1 MQNYNKKPRS
11 GRNCG
16 TIRYRPKGLRAS
28 DQPMSEREEERYGL
42 YAQAPIQKLVEESF
56 MEWEDLRAIELARES
71 RQHLKRCWK
80 LEEEIVA
87 LKAETECLRAE
98 LEMLRMQNST
108 QSPVLVQETKYK
120 DAVKITSET
129 IQKRKMSDFFRR
141 FRLFFILLGFLNQ
154 IIKYRCKFDND
165 DVEVEGCGSV
175 LRKIFE
181 LVTCI
186 STNISEK
193 ILKVPDL
200 DFKFYGSKEQFEKF
214 ANKVS
219 EWICENRL
227 NIPGT
232 HFIVG
237 EMRRFTAKKPMPN
250 GSIAKYEKFM
260 IKVIDSSTKEI
271 FMIDIMNIDGSTV
284 FPCDFSVNALA
295 VSPKRGIHAKDP
307 LHRKGKFNFIDVI
320 FDIIS
325 KTTTCMTRTP
335 WKFDDFSLNFLTR
348 GIKIHEAGYEIQ
360 GSPILTTATCPVMCD
375 NAICVSLTGCGCKN
389 SKGVSIPLLISI
401 YAAIGIFREK
411 RCPKCRGVLKEFVCS
426 TVKPKQSMQEPNE
439 LPSKLEY
446 ECLVKRT
453 KTMSQEY
460 SVSGLNLLSKESE
473 EALTVLLDFS
483 RKYDN
488 EQESDVSVRAGGGAA
503 APVRRPQY
511 YSDSA
516 SDEEDQDFLI
526 RVIGGVAAAQ
536 AHAHA
541 QIRARARARA
551 RAPIQ
556 MRAGGGGAAPVRRH
570 LYDSDSDGEGE
581 YNHRIIWRGS

>member
-307 LHRKGKFNFIDVI
+307 LHRKGKFNFIDFI
-320 FDIIS
+320 LDIIS
-325 KTTTCMTRTP
+325 KTTTCMTRSS
-335 WKFDDFSLNFLTR
+335 WKFDEFSLNFLTR
-348 GIKIHEAGYEIQ
+348 GIKMNEAGYEIH
-360 GSPILTTATCPVMCD
+360 GAPVLTTATCPVMCD

-488 EQESDVSVRAGGGAA
+488 EQESDVSVRAGGAA

>member
-56 MEWEDLRAIELARES
+56 MGWEDLRAIELARES

-87 LKAETECLRAE
+87 LKAETQCLRAE

-108 QSPVLVQETKYK
+108 QSPVIVQETKYR
-120 DAVKITSET
+120 DATLITHET
-129 IQKRKMSDFFRR
+129 IEKRKMSDFFRR

-193 ILKVPDL
+193 ILKIPDL

-219 EWICENRL
+219 EWICENRF

-237 EMRRFTAKKPMPN
+237 EMRHFTAKKPMPN
-250 GSIAKYEKFM
+250 GSIAEYEKFM
-260 IKVIDSSTKEI
+260 IKVIDSSTKET
-271 FMIDIMNIDGSTV
+271 FMIDIMNIDGSIV
-284 FPCDFSVNALA
+284 FPCDFTVNSLV
-295 VSPKRGIHAKDP
+295 VSQTRGIYSKDP
-307 LHRKGKFNFIDVI
+307 LHRKGKFNFIDFI
-320 FDIIS
+320 LDIIS
-325 KTTTCMTRTP
+325 KTTTCMTRSS
-335 WKFDDFSLNFLTR
+335 WKFDEFSLNFLTR
-348 GIKIHEAGYEIQ
+348 GIKMHEAGYEIHGAPQ
-360 GSPILTTATCPVMCD
+360 LTLAICPVMCD
-375 NAICVSLTGCGCKN
+375 DALCVSLTGCGCKN
-389 SKGVSIPLLISI
+389 SKGVSIPLSISI

-426 TVKPKQSMQEPNE
+426 TVKPRQSMQEPNE

-483 RKYDN
+483 RKSE

-511 YSDSA
+511 DNDSA
-516 SDEEDQDFLI
+516 SDEEDNDFLI
-526 RVIGGVAAAQ
+526 RAGGGVAAAQ
-536 AHAHA
+536 AHA
-541 QIRARARARA
+541 RA
-551 RAPIQ
+551 RAPLQMRAAAPIPAPLQ
-556 MRAGGGGAAPVRRH
+556 MRAGGGGAAAPVRRH
-570 LYDSDSDGEGE
+570 LYDSDSDGE

>member
-42 YAQAPIQKLVEESF
+42 YAQAPIQELVDESF
-56 MEWEDLRAIELARES
+56 MEWEDLRAIEIARES
-71 RQHLKRCWK
+71 RKHLERCWK
-80 LEEEIVA
+80 LEEQNAA

-98 LEMLRMQNST
+98 LEMLRMQTST
-108 QSPVLVQETKYK
+108 QSPVLVEETKYK

-141 FRLFFILLGFLNQ
+141 VRLFFILLGFLNQ

-186 STNISEK
+186 STNISDK
-193 ILKVPDL
+193 ILKIPDL

-232 HFIVG
+232 HFIIG
-237 EMRRFTAKKPMPN
+237 KMRRFTAKKPMPN
-250 GSIAKYEKFM
+250 GSIAEYEKFM
-260 IKVIDSSTKEI
+260 IEVIDPATKET
-271 FMIDIMNIDGSTV
+271 FMIDIMNIDGSIV
-284 FPCDFSVNALA
+284 FPCDFTVNSLL
-295 VSPKRGIHAKDP
+295 VSQTSGIYSKDP
-307 LHRKGKFNFIDVI
+307 LHRKGKFKFIDFI
-320 FDIIS
+320 LDIIS
-325 KTTTCMTRTP
+325 KTTTCMTRSS
-335 WKFDDFSLNFLTR
+335 WKFDDSSLNFLIR
-348 GIKIHEAGYEIQ
+348 GIKMHEAGYEIQ
-360 GSPILTTATCPVMCD
+360 GSPILTIDTCPVWCD
-375 NAICVSLTGCGCKN
+375 NSICVSLTGCRCEN
-389 SKGVSIPLLISI
+389 SNGVSIPLSISI
-401 YAAIGIFREK
+401 YAAIGISGQK
-411 RCPKCRGVLKEFVCS
+411 HCPKCRGILKEFVCS
-426 TVKPKQSMQEPNE
+426 TVNPRQSMQEPNE

-453 KTMSQEY
+453 EDMRQGY
-460 SVSGLNLLSKESE
+460 LVSGLNLLSKESE
-473 EALTVLLDFS
+473 DALRVLLDFS

-488 EQESDVSVRAGGGAA
+488 EQESDVSVRAGGAA

-511 YSDSA
+511 DIDSA
-516 SDEEDQDFLI
+516 SDEEDNDLLI
-526 RVIGGVAAAQ
+526 RAIGGAAAAQ

-551 RAPIQ
+551 PVQ
-556 MRAGGGGAAPVRRH
+556 MRAGDAAAAPVRRL
-570 LYDSDSDGEGE
+570 LYDSDSDSDSDGG
-581 YNHRIIWRGS
+581 YYRGIIWRGS